1 MLKRLFQP
9 PIPFSGDSFF
19 EEAKYHLAYRMS
31 MFLSLTLAILTCVF
45 FVFFE
50 IKYSAFTFIAFVG
63 IFVGLIMIRTSGKYK
78 KTILFFNIFAAILCE
93 VTLYSI
99 TNTPHLADGYWMMVN
114 IVFAFLTISVF
125 WATVISIMHIGS
137 TFIFYLLFYND
148 QISLIAKLNESQLIG
163 FGLNILFSFSILA
176 YLTWQNIAMTKRAEQ
191 KLSDANNALSSK
203 NDEITLMLKEIHHRV
218 KNNLQ
223 VIVSLLRL
231 QSNELK
237 NEEAIEK
244 FKDTINRVLSMSTI
258 HEKMYQ
264 SSELAK
270 LDLDDYF
277 LALGNYMIHSHSP
290 KKSITLN
297 IDCSLQASDLKS
309 IVPIGLL
316 FNELIS
322 NSLKHAF
329 KDSEQSTITF
339 SMYRQEEQLTISYS
353 DSGNWTFNEN
363 KSSFGTD
370 LIETLVDQLNG
381 SIEFSNDPT
390 TYVFS
395 FESIEL

>member
-1 MLKRLFQP
+1 MLKKLIQP

-19 EEAKYHLAYRMS
+19 EEAKYHLAYKMS
-31 MFLSLTLAILTCVF
+31 LFLSLTLAFLCCIF
-45 FVFFE
+45 FFFFE
-50 IKYSAFTFIAFVG
+50 LKYSTFTFVAFLGILVG
-63 IFVGLIMIRTSGKYK
+63 FIIIRTTGKYK
-78 KTILFFNIFAAILCE
+78 KTILLFNLFAAILCQL
-93 VTLYSI
+93 TLYSI
-99 TNTPHLADGYWMMVN
+99 PNTPHLADGYWMMVN

-125 WATVISIMHIGS
+125 WATLISVIHIS
-137 TFIFYLLFYND
+137 SAFIFYLLFYND
-148 QISLIAKLNESQLIG
+148 QISLIAKLNESQLVG

-176 YLTWQNIAMTKRAEQ
+176 YLTWQNIATTKRAEQ

-203 NDEITLMLKEIHHRV
+203 NDEISLMLKEIHHRV

-231 QSNELK
+231 QSHELK

-264 SSELAK
+264 STELAK

-290 KKSITLN
+290 KKSIKLN

-329 KDSEQSTITF
+329 KESEQATITF

-363 KSSFGTD
+363 KNSFGTD

-381 SIEFSNDPT
+381 TIEFSSNPT
-390 TYVFS
+390 CYIFS